1 MVEATT
7 PISGIRVLSAHL
19 QTALIRARH
28 LRFNGVLSGVRYGR
42 LGPWKLRHRVCYE
55 HEQVSLKS
63 RVWTIQA
70 GSSMPSALSASLR
83 ALAMSHRLSDFEY
96 FARCL

>member
-28 LRFNGVLSGVRYGR
+28 LRFNGVLSGVRYDDGLTNQWAWGGACFRTVGSLEAQASR
-42 LGPWKLRHRVCYE
+42 LLRTRASVFKKPRVDYSSWLE
-55 HEQVSLKS
+55 H
-63 RVWTIQA
+63 A
-70 GSSMPSALSASLR
+70 
-83 ALAMSHRLSDFEY
+83 
-96 FARCL
+96 